1 MANTASK
8 YPTVG
13 PRWGA
18 QPRALSPI
26 NTSAVSAPYR
36 DGSLCSVISY
46 EEMHKIRK
54 TYLWKPPQVCPV
66 LDRQVNRWRTVTLV
80 LFRLSFKFWF
90 WVGTYVWWRASIP
103 FYFALNLFLSK
114 QVPLFNGT
122 KRGKPLFCKSGLLKQ
137 TPLSPTDP
145 RLILPRWF
153 TNHLQCR

>member
-18 QPRALSPI
+18 QPRALSSI

-36 DGSLCSVISY
+36 DGSLCSIISH
-46 EEMHKIRK
+46 EEMHKIEK
-54 TYLWKPPQVCPV
+54 TYLWKPWQVCPV
-66 LDRQVNRWRTVTLV
+66 LDRQVNRWRTVTLGHPS
-80 LFRLSFKFWF
+80 SFDLESERTCHD
-90 WVGTYVWWRASIP
+90 VSIP

-114 QVPLFNGT
+114 QVPLLNST
-122 KRGKPLFCKSGLLKQ
+122 KRGKPLLWKSGLLKQ

-145 RLILPRWF
+145 RLIFPRV